1 MKYVFNEDILEA
13 FRIGI
18 DPIPDWFMD
27 KVTKN
32 EAVLC
37 EDDWHNTRAK
47 LHSETN
53 MEYFVNYGDYIMR
66 DPEGAVGGFTKSYVD
81 SHYTRIIEDEPVN
94 AAKPVDP
101 EKERLE
107 ALQEH
112 YWSIAKEIKLA
123 HDCLISVGFK
133 EDDAFLIL
141 LRLME
146 NPIEPAKKKSKEE
159 LELTMAR
166 LRAERRAK
174 KDVEEL
180 VNRVNPR
187 KERVNND

>member
-1 MKYVFNEDILEA
+1 MKYVYNNNIFEA

-66 DPEGAVGGFTKSYVD
+66 DPEGAVCGFTKSYVD
-81 SHYTRIIEDEPVN
+81 SHHTRIIEDEPVN
-94 AAKPVDP
+94 AAEPVDP
-101 EKERLE
+101 EKERLNALGEYYYTLATECRTAYKCFISAGFREDE
-107 ALQEH
+107 A
-112 YWSIAKEIKLA
+112 
-123 HDCLISVGFK
+123 FT
-133 EDDAFLIL
+133 L
-141 LRLME
+141 LMKLME
-146 NPIEPAKKKSKEE
+146 QPVKP
-159 LELTMAR
+159 LER
-166 LRAERRAK
+166 SRE
-174 KDVEEL
+174 DVIRDF
-180 VNRVNPR
+180 NRWKNAR